1 MPQGSFLQIALNKKK
16 LKCEKFLDEMDK
28 IVPWDSM
35 IIAIEP
41 YYQEQEMGRPKTA
54 LKLLLK
60 IHCLQQWYD
69 LSDPGVEEAIY
80 DRSSFQKFLGID
92 LLANNVP
99 DESTIL
105 HFRHL
110 LEKRSLQKKFFSLI
124 KDRLERQGMFVKNG
138 TIADATIIQAPS
150 STKNKDKQRDLE
162 MSSTKK
168 NNQYYFGMKAHIG
181 VDDSKG
187 LVHSVAMTTAKV
199 HDGQK
204 FKELLTGEEKA
215 VWGDKAY
222 GNKKDKK
229 EFRQKGIFYGIS
241 QKGSRYVKVSNR
253 QKHRAKKWSSVRAK
267 VEFPF
272 RVLKCLWHHTKVRYR
287 GLRKNGLQ
295 LYLLFGLANLYLVRK
310 ELLNR

>member
-16 LKCEKFLDEMDK
+16 LKCERFLDEMDRV
-28 IVPWDSM
+28 VPWEEM
-35 IIAIEP
+35 IKLIEP
-41 YYQEQEMGRPKTA
+41 YYEEKEMGRPKTE
-54 LKLLLK
+54 LGMLLK

-69 LSDPGVEEAIY
+69 LSDPGIEEAIY
-80 DRSSFQKFLGID
+80 DRNSFQKFLNID
-92 LLANNVP
+92 LLAQYVP

-110 LEKRSLQKKFFSLI
+110 LEEHSLQEQLFALI
-124 KDRLERQGMFVKNG
+124 NDILDGKGMFLKNG
-138 TIADATIIQAPS
+138 TITDATIIHAPS
-150 STKNKDKQRDLE
+150 STKNNDRKRDPE

-181 VDDSKG
+181 VDDRKG
-187 LVHSVAMTTAKV
+187 LIHTAVMTTAKV
-199 HDGQK
+199 HDIDE

-222 GNKKDKK
+222 GCKADKK
-229 EFRQKGIFYGIS
+229 AFRQKGIFYGIG
-241 QKGSRYVKVSNR
+241 QRGSRYVKVSDRQR
-253 QKHRAKKWSSVRAK
+253 QKAKKWSSVRAK

-272 RVLKCLWHHTKVRYR
+272 RILKCLWHHTKVRYR

-310 ELLNR
+310 ELLNQ

>member
-16 LKCEKFLDEMDK
+16 LKCEKFLNEMDL
-28 IVPWDSM
+28 VLSWDSM
-35 IIAIEP
+35 IQAVKP
-41 YYQEQEMGRPKTA
+41 YYQEQIMGRTRTE
-54 LKLLLK
+54 LKMLLK
-60 IHCLQQWYD
+60 IYCLQQWYD

-92 LLANNVP
+92 LLAVNVP

-110 LEKRSLQKKFFSLI
+110 LEKHALQKQFFSLI
-124 KDRLERQGMFVKNG
+124 KDILDKQGMFVKNG
-138 TIADATIIQAPS
+138 TITDAAIIHAPS
-150 STKNKDKQRDLE
+150 STKNNSRKRDPE

-168 NNQYYFGMKAHIG
+168 NNQYHFGMKAHIG

-199 HDGQK
+199 HDRQK
-204 FKELLTGEEKA
+204 FRELLTGEEKA

-222 GNKKDKK
+222 GKKEDKK
-229 EFRQKGIFYGIS
+229 EFRQKGIFYGIPP
-241 QKGSRYVKVSNR
+241 KGSRYVKVSNR
-253 QKHRAKKWSSVRAK
+253 QKHRAKKWPSVRAK

-272 RVLKCLWHHTKVRYR
+272 RIIKCLWHHSKVRYK
-287 GLRKNGLQ
+287 GLEKNGLQ
-295 LYLLFGLANLYLVRK
+295 FYMLFGLANLYLVRK
-310 ELLNR
+310 ELLNS